1 MGQAVGK
8 GGPVTPPPPPQAVE
22 TLVGFL
28 LPPACREEVL
38 GDLHERCR
46 SPRHYLFEALPVV
59 PMVVASRI
67 RRTTDAQ
74 VFLMQAF
81 VLGLPFLGAAWFRDR
96 GLLDSRW
103 GLLRLA
109 VPAAIALMVI
119 VLEDAYARPG
129 VRSPLDLLRG
139 PVLGLG
145 AALLW
150 ESLLPGMALPSW
162 ILLCGA
168 AAGLLLS
175 CTVRLS
181 FPPLTG
187 RPQGAGGP
195 SFWLKRNTEPS
206 AAPPRWIRLAKVI
219 GLVLALALVAF
230 YQITRR
236 G

>member
-1 MGQAVGK
+1 
-8 GGPVTPPPPPQAVE
+8 
-22 TLVGFL
+22 
-28 LPPACREEVL
+28 L

-46 SPRHYLFEALPVV
+46 SPRQYLFEALSVV

-81 VLGLPFLGAAWFRDR
+81 LLCLSFLGAAWFRDR
-96 GLLDSRW
+96 DLLSRPW

-109 VPAAIALMVI
+109 MPAVIALIAI
-119 VLEDAYARPG
+119 VLEDAYSRPG
-129 VRSPLDLLRG
+129 VRSPLQLLRG

-145 AALLW
+145 SALLW
-150 ESLLPGMALPSW
+150 ESLFPSIALPRW

-175 CTVRLS
+175 SSVRLL
-181 FPPLTG
+181 FPPLTS

-195 SFWLKRNTEPS
+195 AFWLKQSAEPS
-206 AAPPRWIRLAKVI
+206 RAVPRWIRLAKFV
-219 GLVLALALVAF
+219 GLVLALALVAL
-230 YQITRR
+230 YQLTRR